1 MMHNA
6 NPNPENESNQ
16 TPFHEALEGGH
27 DEIIQILVENKA
39 DVNIRDKDGN
49 TALHLAVKRQSG
61 DLGKILMMHN
71 ANPNLENESNQ
82 TPPNSI
88 ACFHEALEGG
98 HDEIIQNSG
107 GEQSRRQY

>member
-1 MMHNA
+1 
-6 NPNPENESNQ
+6 
-16 TPFHEALEGGH
+16 
-27 DEIIQILVENKA
+27 VENKA

-61 DLGKILMMHN
+61 DLGKILNN

-82 TPPNSI
+82 TPL
-88 ACFHEALEGG
+88 HEAVEGRHDEIVQALEGG

>member
-1 MMHNA
+1 MLAVKRQSGDLGKILMMHNA

-61 DLGKILMMHN
+61 DLGKIL
-71 ANPNLENESNQ
+71 
-82 TPPNSI
+82 NSCSLSQLFLDI
-88 ACFHEALEGG
+88 L
-98 HDEIIQNSG
+98 
-107 GEQSRRQY
+107 Y